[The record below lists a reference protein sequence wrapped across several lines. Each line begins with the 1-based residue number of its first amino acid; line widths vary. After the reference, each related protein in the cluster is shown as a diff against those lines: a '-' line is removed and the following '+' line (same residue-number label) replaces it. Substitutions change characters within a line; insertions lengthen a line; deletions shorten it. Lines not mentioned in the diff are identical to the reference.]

1 MKYVLSEL
9 IQFSNKICGAFGL
22 FGNITDMIS
31 QWEGME
37 GKEERVGGDL
47 LLNKR
52 GRKRLSNVIRKLSGQ
67 FEERESHISQLDVMC
82 GGEGNI
88 LSFSSNKVSNS
99 VKWEESKIRRK
110 NTASKAT
117 YQSSN
122 SMKVSTNRNS
132 QKYEP
137 TSILCGTNQ
146 SGDMDRKRKAFWR
159 DNPVAKKSKMEMG
172 QLGT

>member
-1 MKYVLSEL
+1 
-9 IQFSNKICGAFGL
+9 
-22 FGNITDMIS
+22 
-31 QWEGME
+31 
-37 GKEERVGGDL
+37 
-47 LLNKR
+47 
-52 GRKRLSNVIRKLSGQ
+52 
-67 FEERESHISQLDVMC
+67 MC
-82 GGEGNI
+82 GGEGNL

-132 QKYEP
+132 RKYEP